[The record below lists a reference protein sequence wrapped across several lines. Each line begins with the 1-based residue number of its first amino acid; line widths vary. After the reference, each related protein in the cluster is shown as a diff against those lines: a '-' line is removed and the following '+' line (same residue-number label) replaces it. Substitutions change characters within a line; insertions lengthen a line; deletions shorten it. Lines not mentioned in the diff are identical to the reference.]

1 MMRRIISL
9 LLSIALILAVPM
21 TVNAASPSMELSF
34 SQITMGDRNVVVPVV
49 SKEIST
55 FSTDSGRATKQ
66 LTFYLPVTE
75 EGFEYNEQFVK
86 KARNFSGETT
96 DTNIDPKMYMGVTTY
111 IRYTISGAVSDNVW
125 VDDFM
130 VLIDNVAITKDKSPD
145 SNYLIG
151 ISSPSAYVECSGYDV
166 VGGSTTTGQATNLSL
181 NWGTAGVDTPSNWR
195 PVVRGAYSNGC
206 WAHAIFS
213 CNLVYKVGGG
223 VEEVACRFQHILN
236 K

>member
-21 TVNAASPSMELSF
+21 TVNAASPSMELFF

-96 DTNIDPKMYMGVTTY
+96 DTNIDPKMY
-111 IRYTISGAVSDNVW
+111 IFPLISH
-125 VDDFM
+125 
-130 VLIDNVAITKDKSPD
+130 L
-145 SNYLIG
+145 
-151 ISSPSAYVECSGYDV
+151 
-166 VGGSTTTGQATNLSL
+166 
-181 NWGTAGVDTPSNWR
+181 
-195 PVVRGAYSNGC
+195 
-206 WAHAIFS
+206 
-213 CNLVYKVGGG
+213 
-223 VEEVACRFQHILN
+223 
-236 K
+236 